1 MLSTASRHRNLMVL
15 LLHDTRT
22 LHVHTLYIYCTYIKV
37 YEMGFIKGRTPGKLT
52 CCEDDFAR
60 LV

>member
-1 MLSTASRHRNLMVL
+1 MTTNIHYDELR
-15 LLHDTRT
+15 
-22 LHVHTLYIYCTYIKV
+22 YIKV